1 MAGNGRLSA
10 KQERAILELANPSNR
25 TVEDVAKKIGVGE
38 RTLYRWL
45 TLPHFEKCLSEE
57 REKLRDQAFSNL
69 KARLNTAV
77 ERLGGLLDS
86 ETESIKLRASQAILD
101 YNIKIVKTE
110 ELEERLKALEEALER
125 RKNGGRF

>member
-1 MAGNGRLSA
+1 MSENDRLSA

-45 TLPHFEKCLSEE
+45 TLPHFEKCLREE
-57 REKLRDQAFSNL
+57 REKLRDEAFSNL

-86 ETESIKLRASQAILD
+86 ETESIKLRASQVILD
-101 YNIKIVKTE
+101 YNIKIVETE
-110 ELEERLKALEEALER
+110 EIEERLKALEEALER